1 MTDYVV
7 GDIQGCLDPL
17 LKLLERVNFEPT
29 TDRLIAV
36 GDLVNRGPKS
46 LETLRFCK
54 GLGSAF
60 NSVLGNHDLHL
71 LAISHGVRPA
81 TNKDTLNEILDASD
95 SRELLEWLQQ
105 LPLLITLD
113 DYTLVHAG
121 IPPNWSIQT
130 AVSMAREVEAVLQSD
145 RAADYFQ
152 AMYGNQPDSWSED
165 LEGAERWRLITNYL
179 TRMRFCTSSGQL
191 ELKSKTPPDQQP
203 GSQEKVTEAEFLPW
217 YSHET
222 RLASEDKI
230 VFGHWAAL
238 EGKYCG
244 ENLFPM
250 DTGYIWGGAMRLMN
264 LETGEQHH
272 EYAKA
277 V

>member
-17 LKLLERVNFEPT
+17 LRLLDRVNFEPA
-29 TDRLIAV
+29 TDRLLAV

-54 GLGSAF
+54 GLGNSF
-60 NSVLGNHDLHL
+60 SSVLGNHDLHL
-71 LAISHGVRPA
+71 LAISHKVRPA
-81 TNKDTLNEILDASD
+81 SSKDTLNSIFNASD
-95 SRELLEWLQQ
+95 SHELLEWLQQ
-105 LPLLITLD
+105 LPLLISLG

-130 AVSMAREVEAVLQSD
+130 AANMAREVEAILQSE
-145 RAADYFQ
+145 RAADYFHS
-152 AMYGNQPDSWSED
+152 MYGNQPDSWSDE
-165 LEGAERWRLITNYL
+165 LEGPERWRVITNYL
-179 TRMRFCTSSGQL
+179 TRMRFCTRSGQL
-191 ELKSKTPPDQQP
+191 ELKSKIPPDQQP
-203 GSQEKVTEAEFLPW
+203 ADQQEKSQAEFLPW
-217 YSHET
+217 YSHSS
-222 RLASEDKI
+222 RLARENKI
-230 VFGHWAAL
+230 IFGHWAAL

-272 EYAKA
+272 EYAEKI
-277 V
+277 

>member
-17 LKLLERVNFEPT
+17 LRLLDRVNFEPA
-29 TDRLIAV
+29 TDRLLAV

-54 GLGSAF
+54 GLGNSF
-60 NSVLGNHDLHL
+60 SSVLGNHDLHL
-71 LAISHGVRPA
+71 LAISHKVRPA
-81 TNKDTLNEILDASD
+81 SSKDTLNSILNASD
-95 SRELLEWLQQ
+95 SHELLDWLQQ
-105 LPLLITLD
+105 LPLLISLV

-130 AVSMAREVEAVLQSD
+130 AASMAREVEAILQSE

-152 AMYGNQPDSWSED
+152 SMYGNQPDSWSDE
-165 LEGAERWRLITNYL
+165 LEGPERWRVITNYL

-191 ELKSKTPPDQQP
+191 ELKSKIPPDQQP
-203 GSQEKVTEAEFLPW
+203 ADQQEKSQAEFLPW
-217 YSHET
+217 YSHSS
-222 RLASEDKI
+222 RLARKNKI
-230 VFGHWAAL
+230 IFGHWAAL

-272 EYAKA
+272 EYAEKI
-277 V
+277 

>member
-17 LKLLERVNFEPT
+17 LKLLDRVNFEPT

-36 GDLVNRGPKS
+36 GDLVNRGPQS

-60 NSVLGNHDLHL
+60 TSVLGNHDLHL
-71 LAISHGVRPA
+71 LAISHGVRSA
-81 TNKDTLNEILDASD
+81 TNKDTLDEILTASD
-95 SRELLEWLQQ
+95 CNELLSWLQQ
-105 LPLLITLD
+105 QPLLLSIG

-121 IPPNWSIQT
+121 IPPNWNIST

-145 RAADYFQ
+145 RADLYFQ
-152 AMYGNQPDSWSED
+152 HMYGNQPDSWSD
-165 LEGAERWRLITNYL
+165 TLEGPERWRLITNYL
-179 TRMRFCTSSGQL
+179 TRMRYCSSSGQL
-191 ELKSKTPPDQQP
+191 ELKAKTAPDSQYNSQQ
-203 GSQEKVTEAEFLPW
+203 SSNFQPW
-217 YSHET
+217 YSHSD
-222 RLASEDKI
+222 RLARQDKI

-238 EGKYCG
+238 EGKDCG
-244 ENLFPM
+244 DNLYPM

-264 LETGEQHH
+264 LHSGSKYHQFAE
-272 EYAKA
+272 AD
-277 V
+277 